1 MYLSN
6 RNNIL
11 ATEERENMKRKT
23 RKVPRQDDIFTLME
37 TKENAAEELEVTRHT
52 AFQKACYDLT
62 HSERAMNDRTVGRR
76 VGLYELRG
84 VIGSGNF
91 SQVRFG
97 IHDLTKERVAVKV
110 LDKTRLDERS
120 QDLFNAEVACMVK
133 LAHPNIVCLYEVV
146 ETLKRLYLVM
156 EYASGGE
163 LFSRIST
170 RGRLSD
176 LESKLV
182 FSQVLSAVKHMH
194 DNNIVHRDLKAENIF
209 YTSTYCIKVGDFGF
223 STFCSPVDLLHTFC
237 GSLPYAAP
245 ELFKQKCYA
254 GQCVDLWA
262 LGILLYFMVTATMPF
277 KASNTERL
285 RGCILQGS
293 YAIPDYV
300 PISCQEIIKGL
311 LKQLPVDRLTVAQI
325 MASTWLRGVEYTQAH
340 LACSPTPNHLV
351 DPSHALS
358 PDDLKLKSALEDL
371 GITEMQLLNTS
382 LDLKNPITGT
392 YRILVHRIQK
402 RRSTESLGHR
412 SDSLKKCVWRA
423 DKSVLNKHRSVVCV
437 IM

>member
-1 MYLSN
+1 
-6 RNNIL
+6 
-11 ATEERENMKRKT
+11 
-23 RKVPRQDDIFTLME
+23 ME

-97 IHDLTKERVAVKV
+97 IHDLTKGETNSPLCTIIA
-110 LDKTRLDERS
+110 RS

-182 FSQVLSAVKHMH
+182 FSQH

-412 SDSLKKCVWRA
+412 SDSLNKCVWRA
-423 DKSVLNKHRSVVCV
+423 DKSVLNKHQHLQCRPVWIACCIYV
-437 IM
+437 IYWCP

>member
-1 MYLSN
+1 MYSSN
-6 RNNIL
+6 RNKIL
-11 ATEERENMKRKT
+11 TSEENKTIKRKT
-23 RKVPRQDDIFTLME
+23 RKALRQDSFTLASRPSE
-37 TKENAAEELEVTRHT
+37 TKENAAEELEAMQRTP
-52 AFQKACYDLT
+52 FQKACYDLT
-62 HSERAMNDRTVGRR
+62 HSERVMNDRVVGRR

-97 IHDLTKERVAVKV
+97 IHDLTKERVAVKI
-110 LDKTRLDERS
+110 LDKTRLEERS
-120 QDLFNAEVACMVK
+120 RDLFNSEVACMVK
-133 LAHPNIVCLYEVV
+133 LAHPNVVCLYEMV
-146 ETLKRLYLVM
+146 ETLERLYLVM
-156 EYASGGE
+156 EYASRGD

-194 DNNIVHRDLKAENIF
+194 DNNIVHRDLKAENIY

-223 STFCSPVDLLHTFC
+223 STFCSPADLLHTFC

-245 ELFKQKCYA
+245 ELFKQHRYKGRY
-254 GQCVDLWA
+254 VDLWA

-277 KASNTERL
+277 RASSTDGL
-285 RGCILQGS
+285 QACILQGS
-293 YAIPDYV
+293 YAIPNHV
-300 PISCQEIIKGL
+300 PVSCQEVIKGL

-325 MASTWLRGVEYTQAH
+325 MDSNWLTGVEYAQAH

-351 DPSHALS
+351 DPSHHLS
-358 PDDLKLKSALEDL
+358 SDDLKLKLALEDL
-371 GITEMQLLNTS
+371 GITETQLRNAG
-382 LDLKNPITGT
+382 LDLQSPITGT

-402 RRSTESLGHR
+402 RRCAESL
-412 SDSLKKCVWRA
+412 
-423 DKSVLNKHRSVVCV
+423 
-437 IM
+437 

>member
-351 DPSHALS
+351 DPSHALN

-412 SDSLKKCVWRA
+412 SDSLNKCVWRA